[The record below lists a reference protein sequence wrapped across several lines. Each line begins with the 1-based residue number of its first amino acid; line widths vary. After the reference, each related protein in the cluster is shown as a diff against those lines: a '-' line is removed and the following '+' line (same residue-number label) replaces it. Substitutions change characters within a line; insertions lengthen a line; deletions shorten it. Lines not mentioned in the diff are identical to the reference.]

1 MTGPISAFGGL
12 REKPKIFITTSDF
25 CNRAVTVAVFNKLR
39 WNLNDIIL
47 FYI

>member
-12 REKPKIFITTSDF
+12 REKPMIFITISDF
-25 CNRAVTVAVFNKLR
+25 CTRAVIVAVFNKIR
-39 WNLNDIIL
+39 WNINDIIL